1 MNTVM
6 LILKGIG
13 IIVFLYIILLTVSS
27 LLINPKKTY
36 EKENRYYRFLLNI
49 STACALKCARVRIR
63 AEGMDR
69 LPLNERFLLVSNHAS
84 NFDPIVTWYALRAY
98 HLAFIS
104 KPENFK
110 VPWFGRIIR
119 KCCFLPIQRNDVALS
134 IDTFRQGAALMKKGA
149 VSVAVYPEGTRS
161 KTGDLLPFHPI
172 VFYMAKA
179 ANVPVAVMRIDG
191 TREIR
196 RRFPWRS
203 TEVQIRIIETIP
215 VSWVAAHDMKEIC
228 LRAEDDIL
236 HHEVKEDSSSEQDML
251 YPV

>member
-13 IIVFLYIILLTVSS
+13 ITVILYVILLTVSS
-27 LLINPKKTY
+27 LLVNPKKTY
-36 EKENRYYRFLLNI
+36 EKENRYYRFLLNF
-49 STACALKCARVRIR
+49 STAWALKCARVRIQ

-69 LPLNERFLLVSNHAS
+69 LPPNGRFLLVSNHVS

-98 HLAFIS
+98 RLAFIS

-119 KCCFLPIQRNDVALS
+119 KCCFLPIQRKDVALS
-134 IDTFRQGAALMKKGA
+134 IDTFRQGAALMKNGS

-236 HHEVKEDSSSEQDML
+236 HPEMKEDSSSEQDLL